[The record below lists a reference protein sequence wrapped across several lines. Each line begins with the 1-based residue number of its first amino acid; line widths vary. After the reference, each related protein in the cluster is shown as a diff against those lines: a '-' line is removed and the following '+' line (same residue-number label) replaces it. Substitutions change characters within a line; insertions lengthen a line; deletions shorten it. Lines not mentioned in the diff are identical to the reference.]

1 MKHKRMMVFV
11 LAFMMLFSTI
21 VSAAASDPAVTI
33 ISPVVESVVNSD
45 SLLVSIKITQP
56 ETIRVSVYEEKQMV
70 GEELVSVD
78 VSTVESAPAAPV
90 EVTSVAPAPVVDG
103 TAATEAPA
111 VAAAAAEPVNAT
123 ASGVT
128 ASFVSQEVMAP
139 ETFTC
144 TNTLSFYTKQIN
156 NVTPGLYKVKVD
168 TINEASEVLYST
180 ETLVVVKGVAS
191 EAEKTDL
198 FESNQSGI
206 SQFLQNLLKNIFG

>member
-90 EVTSVAPAPVVDG
+90 EVTPVAPAPVVDG

-168 TINEASEVLYST
+168 TINEAGEVLYST

>member
-1 MKHKRMMVFV
+1 M
-11 LAFMMLFSTI
+11 
-21 VSAAASDPAVTI
+21 
-33 ISPVVESVVNSD
+33 
-45 SLLVSIKITQP
+45 
-56 ETIRVSVYEEKQMV
+56 
-70 GEELVSVD
+70 
-78 VSTVESAPAAPV
+78 
-90 EVTSVAPAPVVDG
+90 
-103 TAATEAPA
+103 
-111 VAAAAAEPVNAT
+111 
-123 ASGVT
+123 T

-168 TINEASEVLYST
+168 TINEAGEVLYST

>member
-90 EVTSVAPAPVVDG
+90 EVTPVAPAPVVDG
-103 TAATEAPA
+103 TAATEATA
-111 VAAAAAEPVNAT
+111 VAAAVAEPVNAT

-128 ASFVSQEVMAP
+128 ASFVSREVMAP

>member
-90 EVTSVAPAPVVDG
+90 EVTPVAPAPVVDG

>member
-168 TINEASEVLYST
+168 TINEAGEVLYSI

>member
-90 EVTSVAPAPVVDG
+90 EVTPVAPAPVVDG
-103 TAATEAPA
+103 TAATEATA